1 MSNLRTQLQ
10 ELARS
15 FADQVIGAIRGTSLQ
30 ELLSPDGQEAGQ
42 DVTSRRRA
50 RADSPRAF
58 ASARAAKSAVAQ
70 ATAAPAPRPPRP
82 PQATG
87 RLPRRSAEEIEATL
101 EKIVALLKKHKEG
114 LRAEEIR
121 KSLAMQ
127 AKEMPRILKEGLST
141 KKLTSK
147 GQKRATTYF
156 AK

>member
-30 ELLSPDGQEAGQ
+30 ELLSPDGQDGQ
-42 DVTSRRRA
+42 DVSSRRRA
-50 RADSPRAF
+50 RADAPRAF
-58 ASARAAKSAVAQ
+58 ASARAAKSAVAE
-70 ATAAPAPRPPRP
+70 ATAAPATRPPR
-82 PQATG
+82 AGG

>member
-1 MSNLRTQLQ
+1 MGKTSG
-10 ELARS
+10 
-15 FADQVIGAIRGTSLQ
+15 GASAVV
-30 ELLSPDGQEAGQ
+30 AGHAP
-42 DVTSRRRA
+42 TPPGR
-50 RADSPRAF
+50 SPRLAPPRTPSPRPPPPRSPP
-58 ASARAAKSAVAQ
+58 AP
-70 ATAAPAPRPPRP
+70 AAPAG
-82 PQATG
+82 G

-101 EKIVALLKKHKEG
+101 EKIVALLKKHKDG